1 MKIKTYSCAYANAWY
16 SAGKYRIHF
25 SYRCVS
31 GQGSAY
37 TSFNE
42 KEQEAIESL
51 KDFGKIIVLE
61 SVQKVG
67 TNEPDGKTD
76 SNTETVKEEESGE
89 KEVFSDV
96 VSVQDAITV
105 IKRICIEKG
114 VDYTP
119 IRSRADTLAKAG
131 ELGISFPNMK

>member
-1 MKIKTYSCAYANAWY
+1 MTIKTYSCAYANAWY

-25 SYRCVS
+25 SDRCVS

-61 SVQKVG
+61 SVQKGFGEMKELTSKVG
-67 TNEPDGKTD
+67 NLNRIFSNVKTRGSWGEVALQSLFEQILSPEQYKTQFRLNPRSQEAVD
-76 SNTETVKEEESGE
+76 FVVVMPGQGGEE
-89 KEVFSDV
+89 D
-96 VSVQDAITV
+96 
-105 IKRICIEKG
+105 
-114 VDYTP
+114 
-119 IRSRADTLAKAG
+119 
-131 ELGISFPNMK
+131 